1 MEQVGLY
8 LADTAKAH
16 PALTGWAF
24 CFVMVGL
31 VIVNVL
37 RVKYPDKAKR
47 PQVVAYLL
55 VVFDATVG
63 NFWSVINWITGRV
76 GLKLVRYKF
85 DSEEMRSPNKKD
97 DEGS

>member
-1 MEQVGLY
+1 MEAVGLY
-8 LADTAKAH
+8 FADLAKTH
-16 PALTGWAF
+16 PALTGW
-24 CFVMVGL
+24 FVCTVVLGL

-37 RVKYPDKAKR
+37 RVKYPDRAKR
-47 PQVVAYLL
+47 PPVVAYLL

-63 NFWSVINWITGRV
+63 NFWSVINWITGRI

-85 DSEEMRSPNKKD
+85 DSEEMRPSGKKD

>member
-24 CFVMVGL
+24 CFVMLGL

-37 RVKYPDKAKR
+37 RVKYPDKAHR
-47 PQVVAYLL
+47 PPIVSYLF
-55 VVFDATVG
+55 VIFDATAG
-63 NFWSVINWITGRV
+63 NFWNVINWITGRV

-85 DSEEMRSPNKKD
+85 DTEDIPRPKND
-97 DEGS
+97 DGGA